1 MKKILVVTL
10 ALLAGISL
18 SMNVLA
24 WKRLPDESTEKKPA
38 KKVTKPTTVVPAV
51 KPTIPKTA
59 PVPPAQAFPS
69 IKAVQP
75 ATVKPPVVKP
85 AAIPL
90 RPALVVKAKS
100 QPPHAAKTSPSI
112 EWIVG
117 AGYELGGEEL
127 GQVTYSDGS
136 SAPVNA
142 NNGIM
147 LNFGGIFPNGEGSD
161 LSTQVTLGYKTGGPR
176 IWSSDVNWSAIPVE
190 IIEHYRMSSVR
201 LGLGIAY
208 HINPQLKVNLPSSSF
223 ISKYN
228 NALGFIL
235 QFSWA
240 PVKAGYSVD
249 LRYTSIKFQPSD
261 AASAPAVNG
270 SVAGMYA
277 NYRF

>member
-1 MKKILVVTL
+1 MKKILAVTL
-10 ALLAGISL
+10 VLLAGISL

-24 WKRLPDESTEKKPA
+24 WTRLPDKSTETKPA
-38 KKVTKPTTVVPAV
+38 KKVTKPTTVPTVQPAL
-51 KPTIPKTA
+51 PKTV
-59 PVPPAQAFPS
+59 PVTPAQALPS
-69 IKAVQP
+69 SNTVQP
-75 ATVKPPVVKP
+75 ETTKPPVVKP
-85 AAIPL
+85 AVIPL
-90 RPALVVKAKS
+90 KPAPAVKAKS
-100 QPPHAAKTSPSI
+100 QPPHAAKSSPSI

-147 LNFGGIFPNGEGSD
+147 LNFGGIFPNGEDSD
-161 LSTQVTLGYKTGGPR
+161 LSTQVSLGYKTGGPR
-176 IWSSDVNWSAIPVE
+176 IWSSDVNWSAIPLE
-190 IIEHYRMSSVR
+190 IIEHYRISRVR

-223 ISKYN
+223 VSKYN

-240 PVKAGYSVD
+240 PVREDYSVD
-249 LRYTSIKFQPSD
+249 LRYTSIRFQQSD
-261 AASAPAVNG
+261 VASAPAVNG
-270 SVAGMYA
+270 SVAGIFA